1 MFVCQ
6 VSHLEF
12 WQRYLFR
19 KALLE
24 DEEARRVATERRA
37 QKERQAAEN
46 FQWDQGKQ
54 LIYFSCLNHEF
65 PHARSILFT
74 VVSCATFFTK

>member
-1 MFVCQ
+1 

-24 DEEARRVATERRA
+24 DEEARREAMERRA
-37 QKERQAAEN
+37 EKERQTAEN
-46 FQWDQGKQ
+46 FQWDQGKDKGKVRPTTG
-54 LIYFSCLNHEF
+54 HEG
-65 PHARSILFT
+65 PYGE
-74 VVSCATFFTK
+74 

>member
-1 MFVCQ
+1 MGHNTISHILRLKLNLVLLLRKCLFRQ

-24 DEEARRVATERRA
+24 DEEARREAMERRA
-37 QKERQAAEN
+37 EKERQAAEN
-46 FQWDQGKQ
+46 FQWDQGK
-54 LIYFSCLNHEF
+54 SLN
-65 PHARSILFT
+65 
-74 VVSCATFFTK
+74 

>member
-1 MFVCQ
+1 

-24 DEEARRVATERRA
+24 DEEARREAMERRA
-37 QKERQAAEN
+37 EKERQAAEN
-46 FQWDQGKQ
+46 FQWDQGK
-54 LIYFSCLNHEF
+54 SLN
-65 PHARSILFT
+65 
-74 VVSCATFFTK
+74 